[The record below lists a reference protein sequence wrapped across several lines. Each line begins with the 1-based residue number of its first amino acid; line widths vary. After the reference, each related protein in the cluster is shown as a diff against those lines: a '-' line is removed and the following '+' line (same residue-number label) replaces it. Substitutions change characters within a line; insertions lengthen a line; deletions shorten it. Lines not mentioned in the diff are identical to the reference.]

1 MLQLVT
7 TLEICSRC
15 LNHEINSWINEK
27 WNEINEDV
35 RVKINEELK
44 TIKLVQGKCIVC
56 NNSLVSQGT
65 AENILSVL
73 EENNISEKI
82 REEFKKLFCGL
93 LF

>member
-7 TLEICSRC
+7 TLEICSKC

-27 WNEINEDV
+27 WNEINENT
-35 RVKINEELK
+35 RVKITEELK

-56 NNSLVSQGT
+56 NNSLISQGT
-65 AENILSVL
+65 SENILSVL
-73 EENNISEKI
+73 EENKVSKETIN
-82 REEFKKLFCGL
+82 EFKKLFCGL